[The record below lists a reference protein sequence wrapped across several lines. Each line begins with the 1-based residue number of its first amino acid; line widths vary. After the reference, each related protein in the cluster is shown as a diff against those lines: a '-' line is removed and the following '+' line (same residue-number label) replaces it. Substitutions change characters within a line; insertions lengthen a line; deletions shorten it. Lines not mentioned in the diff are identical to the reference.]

1 MAKAKAAVMRAA
13 LTGLHRTG
21 AGRLLAPFTQGQ
33 GLIFMLH
40 RVRPEIGVPREFAP
54 NRILEVTPEF
64 LGDVLDQ
71 VLEAGLDIVTL
82 DEAAD
87 RLTHGEGGRFACFT
101 FDDGYRDNKEH
112 ALPLFQSR
120 EVPFTLYIPTAYP
133 GGHGELWWVA
143 LEEAIDRAPGEI
155 EVDRDGGTWRLPTG
169 TDADKTRAFEKIY
182 WWLRGFP
189 EETMRATIRS
199 LAERY
204 DVDLAQ
210 ECRDL
215 IMTWDELRDMAAEPL
230 VTMGAHTKDHLALA
244 KLPEEEALAQIVES
258 ADRLEAELGSRP
270 THFAYPYGDPGSAGP
285 RDFALTEGAGFRTA
299 VTTRKGMLFPA
310 HKDHLTALPR
320 VSLNGEFQ
328 DLSYTALYLTGAPF
342 AIWNGFQQV
351 DAA

>member
-1 MAKAKAAVMRAA
+1 MAMGKAAVMRAA
-13 LTGLHRTG
+13 LAGLHRTG
-21 AGRLLAPFTQGQ
+21 AGKLLAPFTQGE
-33 GLIFMLH
+33 GLIFTLH
-40 RVRPEIGVPREFAP
+40 RVRPETGEPRAFAP

-64 LGDVLDQ
+64 LGNVLDQ

-87 RLTHGEGGRFACFT
+87 RLTHGQGNRFACFT

-120 EVPFTLYIPTAYP
+120 QVPLALYIPTAYP
-133 GGHGELWWVA
+133 GGDGELWWVA
-143 LEEAIDRAPGEI
+143 LEQAVDKAREAV
-155 EVDRDGGTWRLPTG
+155 EVDRDGGTWRLPTA
-169 TDADKTRAFEKIY
+169 TDADKLRSYEKIY
-182 WWLRGFP
+182 WWLRDLP
-189 EETMRATIRS
+189 EESMRASVRA
-199 LAERY
+199 LAAHY
-204 DVDLAQ
+204 DIDLAQ

-215 IMTWDELRDMAAEPL
+215 IMTWDEIRDYAANPI
-230 VTMGAHTKDHLALA
+230 VTIGAHTKDHYALA
-244 KLPEEEALAQIVES
+244 KLPEDDALAQILGS
-258 ADRLEAELGSRP
+258 ADRLEAELGTRP
-270 THFAYPYGDPGSAGP
+270 IHFAYPYGDPGSAGP
-285 RDFALTEGAGFRTA
+285 RDFALAEGAGFRTA

-320 VSLNGEFQ
+320 VSLNGEYQ